1 MTKNTGV
8 RELVRRSEENL
19 AASVLLFE
27 NKSYDVV
34 ACRPY
39 STASFSLDTPWYVA
53 YTQSRLRE
61 KNLTIAR
68 SYSTFPS

>member
-1 MTKNTGV
+1 MSKRAEV
-8 RELVRRSEENL
+8 AELIQRSEESL

-34 ACRPY
+34 ACLPY
-39 STASFSLDTPWYVA
+39 STTCFSVDTPWYVA
-53 YTQSRLRE
+53 YTQSRLRQ

-68 SYSTFPS
+68 SYSTFP